1 MDNEDVW
8 REKLITLRT
17 PEAEL
22 EEFKHMISELLA
34 LASSSP
40 TNKKRRR
47 ENELMSAAFDAHPLL
62 LLF

>member
-22 EEFKHMISELLA
+22 EEFKHMIGELLA
-34 LASSSP
+34 LASSS

>member
-1 MDNEDVW
+1 VDNEDVW

-34 LASSSP
+34 LASSS

-47 ENELMSAAFDAHPLL
+47 ENELMSTAFDAHPLL

>member
-34 LASSSP
+34 LASSS